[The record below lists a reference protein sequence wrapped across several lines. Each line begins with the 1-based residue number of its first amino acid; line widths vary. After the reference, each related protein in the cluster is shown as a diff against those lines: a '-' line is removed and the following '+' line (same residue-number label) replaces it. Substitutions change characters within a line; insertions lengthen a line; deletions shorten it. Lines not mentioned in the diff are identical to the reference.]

1 MDEKTRGNKIR
12 EAKQACRSEAH
23 RLLAEAGE
31 EYRASASSAI
41 ALNLLGLPELKK
53 ARNVMAYCSV
63 GSEPATLA
71 IIDKLLGM
79 RGKTV
84 CLPLCTD
91 IGEDGRRGGDAG
103 IMEAR
108 VIKSF
113 DDLVPGAYGIPE
125 PAADTKL
132 MAPGRID
139 LIIMPCVSCDRW
151 CNRIGHGAGYY
162 DYYLSMVSPDCF
174 KAALC
179 FEKAMLDEIPSG
191 EHDVPV
197 DAVVTEETVYRWRD
211 RKVETDISI
220 SHGE

>member
-1 MDEKTRGNKIR
+1 MDEINRGNGIKQVKEACRR
-12 EAKQACRSEAH
+12 EAR
-23 RLLAEAGE
+23 RLMDAAGE
-31 EYRASASSAI
+31 DYRASASSAI

-53 ARNVMAYCSV
+53 ARNVLAYCSV

-71 IIDKLLGM
+71 IIDRLLGM

-91 IGEDGRRGGDAG
+91 LGDGGRRSGAAG

-125 PAADTKL
+125 PAASTKL
-132 MAPGRID
+132 MAPDKID

-162 DYYLSMVSPDCF
+162 DYYLSMVSPKCF

-179 FEKAMLDEIPSG
+179 FEKVMLDEIPSG